1 MAPLAFG
8 KSVFTKAAAG
18 GAAGGAE
25 FGFVTGTDGFDRAY
39 SGTGTPN
46 ADGFMTVR
54 PNAGSTKF
62 SDSADFSIVLW
73 FRALDGD
80 FESGKE
86 FGMLMQ
92 GASGTGPS
100 YFSRD
105 VELYMNGQR
114 DGGGD
119 ANEHSINLFC
129 KYSGGS
135 RTLSTFGS
143 SDYFGSG
150 NTNWDAKVVDGNW
163 HCVMARFATAD
174 SNRQLYL
181 DGVDVK
187 RSPSTGSGGDVT
199 GTLNLDPASYAGTA
213 TDVNDADVNEAGF
226 NFRFSHFIGAFG
238 GAGGAF
244 DIGPVWIYDSGIDF
258 SSSSVRAQ
266 YYNDAN
272 TDGYVTAGSD
282 GQTGGAAEAEL
293 FMTTDGSSMSNGG
306 RLGTVT
312 FHEVG
317 NGTVTLT
324 GSSTGPGSGDTRTSA
339 NT

>member
-1 MAPLAFG
+1 
-8 KSVFTKAAAG
+8 
-18 GAAGGAE
+18 
-25 FGFVTGTDGFDRAY
+25 
-39 SGTGTPN
+39 
-46 ADGFMTVR
+46 MTVR

-80 FESGKE
+80 FQAGKE

-92 GASGTGPS
+92 GTSDSSP
-100 YFSRD
+100 SRD
-105 VELYMNGQR
+105 IEFYMNGQR

-129 KYSGGS
+129 KYSGGT

-150 NTNWDAKVVDGNW
+150 NTDWDAKVVDGNW
-163 HCVMARFATAD
+163 HCVMARFATATA
-174 SNRQLYL
+174 NRQLYL

-199 GTLNLDPASYAGTA
+199 GTINLDTDSYSGGTPA
-213 TDVNDADVNEAGF
+213 TDTGGSDNGF
-226 NFRFSHFIGAFG
+226 SFNFSHFQGAFPD
-238 GAGGAF
+238 AGGAF
-244 DIGPVWIYDSGIDF
+244 DIGPVWMYDSGIDF

-266 YYNDAN
+266 YYNDSN

-282 GQTGGAAEAEL
+282 GETGGAAEAEL

-312 FHEVG
+312 FHSV
-317 NGTVTLT
+317 NGTVTQ
-324 GSSTGPGSGDTRTSA
+324 SDSTNGPGSGDTRTSA